1 MKTSIQNR
9 LRKAKRRIE
18 RRLDGARED
27 RGKPM
32 FSAANL
38 RVELADKVRAI
49 GTGGIGLV
57 HRLAEETGLVEYLS
71 ILKTDLWENAGI
83 A

>member
-1 MKTSIQNR
+1 MNANIQNR

-32 FSAANL
+32 FQAANL
-38 RVELADKVRAI
+38 QVELADKVRAI
-49 GTGGIGLV
+49 GTGGIMGPAMLCG
-57 HRLAEETGLVEYLS
+57 R
-71 ILKTDLWENAGI
+71 NAD
-83 A
+83 